1 MIEIAVLLLENVDN
15 DIAVVQNHPKV
26 VFHSLHTGRFE
37 AELFARFLYDIVCNR
52 CKASRLSFVVPE
64 PVKVITLGMVV
75 LNSSANKV
83 TCEVLFVRM
92 IGVRPESTT
101 LQISF
106 TMRSFRTVSSESDW
120 YIAVMVCLSSV
131 IDRYDVNLG
140 IRYLSKDCLAI

>member
-1 MIEIAVLLLENVDN
+1 MLRFRHVATITKGSDGEIA
-15 DIAVVQNHPKV
+15 
-26 VFHSLHTGRFE
+26 
-37 AELFARFLYDIVCNR
+37 CNR
-52 CKASRLSFVVPE
+52 IKESLLSLVVPE
-64 PVKVITLGMVV
+64 PVKVITFGVV
-75 LNSSANKV
+75 FFSFSANKV

-120 YIAVMVCLSSV
+120 YIAVMVSLSSV
-131 IDRYDVNLG
+131 IDRYDVTLG

>member
-1 MIEIAVLLLENVDN
+1 MPVATITKGSDGE
-15 DIAVVQNHPKV
+15 
-26 VFHSLHTGRFE
+26 
-37 AELFARFLYDIVCNR
+37 IVCNR
-52 CKASRLSFVVPE
+52 SKASRLSFVVPE
-64 PVKVITLGMVV
+64 PVKVITFGMVV
-75 LNSSANKV
+75 LSFSANKV

-106 TMRSFRTVSSESDW
+106 TMRSFRKVSSESDW

-140 IRYLSKDCLAI
+140 IRYLSKDCLAIWLFASAENRIGPHCMKMIGC

>member
-1 MIEIAVLLLENVDN
+1 MDVIIRFIEGVILASSIYFIGWIIIIFISTKDEEKLS
-15 DIAVVQNHPKV
+15 HR
-26 VFHSLHTGRFE
+26 LHTTLSIILWVMTE
-37 AELFARFLYDIVCNR
+37 KVI
-52 CKASRLSFVVPE
+52 SFVVPE
-64 PVKVITLGMVV
+64 PVKVITFGMVF

-106 TMRSFRTVSSESDW
+106 TMRLFRTVSSESDW